1 MGNECKMTVVTLR
14 YVVTMF
20 VDWLI
25 EDFDGVNN
33 DNLFLVQGGQVQ
45 ASEGLAR
52 H

>member
-1 MGNECKMTVVTLR
+1 MTVVTLR

-25 EDFDGVNN
+25 EDYNGDND
-33 DNLFLVQGGQVQ
+33 DNLFFVQGGQVQ